1 MADLAKLLSAP
12 ASRHDKELL
21 WMLVILLVEDL
32 ASAVLLTLVRAP
44 GGIGYFYAGIYGAGL
59 LFALIAGL
67 GFVRGHYSL
76 AGFFSLLLIVL
87 VFHTWNTALAW
98 AGLLSGW
105 WHEGQPAYH
114 LVVAAAVGLI
124 PLLLGTWQ
132 FERRL
137 RRVPLD

>member
-1 MADLAKLLSAP
+1 MAELAKLLSAP
-12 ASRHDKELL
+12 ASSQDRALL

-32 ASAVLLTLVRAP
+32 ASAALLSLARVP
-44 GGIGYFYAGIYGAGL
+44 NGVGYFYVGIYGAGL

-67 GFVRGHYSL
+67 GFIRGRYSL

-114 LVVAAAVGLI
+114 LVVAATVGLI
-124 PLLLGTWQ
+124 PLLFGTWH

-137 RRVPLD
+137 RRVP